1 MICFLLSY
9 HICVKYTSVPPERQV
24 TTTMKFTIRHIHRN
38 SATDR
43 TPLLPRMAAILL
55 SALVVIP
62 AAIPAVA
69 ALSSVGSQ
77 DTPLLPS
84 HETVTVQPEVELPA
98 TILGE
103 RGILSPAE
111 PESMAEEL
119 ISTFSLNRNTP
130 EEPTG
135 TVEPPATSDV
145 LENVTDKNIFE
156 TTPEGTPEPD
166 IFDPTLP
173 LTQELIAQ
181 RIETKMDKQVRSG
194 SRIYYPYP
202 TGAMA
207 VDLYKDGKQI
217 LKGQVADIGGTVYVP
232 VQRFADLFG
241 KFKTVYTEATEQVVM
256 TGTNLSITVKVG
268 DPYITVNE
276 RIFYTGKKV
285 ISLGGWI
292 FVPLTSMCKAVN
304 AKVTIRSGYYDAFI
318 TSGDPTAVKWASAY
332 YNATDLYWL
341 SRIISAEAKGEPFA
355 GQIAVG
361 NVVLNRV
368 RSSQFPNTVKGVIFD
383 TKYGTQFS
391 PVASGT
397 IYNTPTASAVR
408 AAKVCLEGYS
418 LSTKM
423 IYFYNPAIA
432 TSSWIGRTRPYI
444 MTIGNH
450 KFYG

>member
-1 MICFLLSY
+1 MICVLFFL
-9 HICVKYTSVPPERQV
+9 HIRVSDTSVPPERQV
-24 TTTMKFTIRHIHRN
+24 TTTMRFTHTHIHRN

-43 TPLLPRMAAILL
+43 TSRSRRVAVMALAILMSISTLLPAAMAMAAEPAERAPAPQKTPSFHLL
-55 SALVVIP
+55 DTETDPIRLDTLFVLQNP
-62 AAIPAVA
+62 AQETHESIASTPETENFSVFHEAVSNETVSDETVPTEDPAV
-69 ALSSVGSQ
+69 
-77 DTPLLPS
+77 P
-84 HETVTVQPEVELPA
+84 
-98 TILGE
+98 
-103 RGILSPAE
+103 PAE
-111 PESMAEEL
+111 DL
-119 ISTFSLNRNTP
+119 
-130 EEPTG
+130 
-135 TVEPPATSDV
+135 
-145 LENVTDKNIFE
+145 
-156 TTPEGTPEPD
+156 
-166 IFDPTLP
+166 FDPSLP
-173 LTQELIAQ
+173 LTQELIAR
-181 RIETKMDKQVRSG
+181 RIETQMDKQVRGG
-194 SRIYYPYP
+194 SRVYYPYP
-202 TGAMA
+202 AGSMA

-217 LKGQVADIGGTVYVP
+217 LKGQVVDIGGTVYVP

-241 KFKTVYTEATEQVVM
+241 TFKTVYTEATEQVVI
-256 TGTNLSITVKVG
+256 TGTNLSVTVKVG

-292 FVPLTSMCKAVN
+292 FVPLTSMCKAMN
-304 AKVTIRSGYYDAFI
+304 ATVTIRSGYYDAFI
-318 TSGDPTAVKWASAY
+318 TSGNPAKVKWASEY
-332 YNATDLYWL
+332 YNSTDLYWL

-397 IYNTPTASAVR
+397 IYNTPTASSVM

-418 LSTKM
+418 LSTNM
-423 IYFYNPAIA
+423 IYFYNPSIA

>member
-1 MICFLLSY
+1 
-9 HICVKYTSVPPERQV
+9 
-24 TTTMKFTIRHIHRN
+24 MKFTLTHVHRN

-43 TPLLPRMAAILL
+43 TQILTRLGAGLL
-55 SALVVIP
+55 SALLLATATLP
-62 AAIPAVA
+62 GVA
-69 ALSSVGSQ
+69 ALSAAGQ
-77 DTPLLPS
+77 DASIEASTEIS
-84 HETVTVQPEVELPA
+84 AEVMQKAATTVILPA
-98 TILGE
+98 TMVTAHGV
-103 RGILSPAE
+103 LSPAD
-111 PESMAEEL
+111 PESMTAELAETLAREDALSETPTETPEDDTTSHEPVEEPEEL
-119 ISTFSLNRNTP
+119 P
-130 EEPTG
+130 
-135 TVEPPATSDV
+135 VEDLYDPA
-145 LENVTDKNIFE
+145 
-156 TTPEGTPEPD
+156 
-166 IFDPTLP
+166 LP
-173 LTQELIAQ
+173 LTQELIA
-181 RIETKMDKQVRSG
+181 RRVEARMDKQVRGG
-194 SRIYYPYP
+194 SKIYYPWP
-202 TGAMA
+202 SGAMA
-207 VDLYKDGKQI
+207 VDLYKDGRQI

-241 KFKTVYTEATEQVVM
+241 SFKTVYTEATEQVVI

-292 FVPLTSMCKAVN
+292 FVPLTSMCKALNATVN
-304 AKVTIRSGYYDAFI
+304 IRSGYYDATI
-318 TSGDPTAVKWASAY
+318 TSGDTAKVKWASEFY
-332 YNATDLYWL
+332 DSTDLYWL
-341 SRIISAEAKGEPFA
+341 SRIISAEARGEPFS

-397 IYNTPTASAVR
+397 IYNTPTSSAIM
-408 AAKVCLEGYS
+408 AAKICLEGYS
-418 LSTKM
+418 LSTRM
-423 IYFYNPAIA
+423 LYFYNPALA

>member
-1 MICFLLSY
+1 
-9 HICVKYTSVPPERQV
+9 
-24 TTTMKFTIRHIHRN
+24 MKFTITHVHRN

-43 TPLLPRMAAILL
+43 TPMLTRAAAVALAAFVGVPTLLPAAMAMAAEPGETMASPQGVISVEKAESHTDPIPSDGLYAL
-55 SALVVIP
+55 HRPPISLDETAPDAVEDEESIHSSASP
-62 AAIPAVA
+62 EA
-69 ALSSVGSQ
+69 
-77 DTPLLPS
+77 
-84 HETVTVQPEVELPA
+84 ETHD
-98 TILGE
+98 
-103 RGILSPAE
+103 
-111 PESMAEEL
+111 
-119 ISTFSLNRNTP
+119 TP
-130 EEPTG
+130 EE
-135 TVEPPATSDV
+135 A
-145 LENVTDKNIFE
+145 
-156 TTPEGTPEPD
+156 PEPAED
-166 IFDPTLP
+166 LFDPTLP
-173 LTQELIAQ
+173 LTQELIA
-181 RIETKMDKQVRSG
+181 RRMETRMDKQVRGG
-194 SRIYYPYP
+194 SAVRYPYP
-202 TGAMA
+202 AGAMA

-217 LKGQVADIGGTVYVP
+217 LKGQVVDIGGTVYVP

-241 KFKTVYTEATEQVVM
+241 HFKTVYTEATEQVVI

-292 FVPLTSMCKAVN
+292 FVPLTSMSKAVN
-304 AKVTIRSGYYDAFI
+304 AKVTIRQGYYDAFI
-318 TSGDPTAVKWASAY
+318 TSGDPAKVPWASEY

-408 AAKVCLEGYS
+408 AAKICLEGYS
-418 LSTKM
+418 LSTQM
-423 IYFYNPAIA
+423 IYFYNPKIA

-444 MTIGNH
+444 MTVGNH

>member
-1 MICFLLSY
+1 
-9 HICVKYTSVPPERQV
+9 
-24 TTTMKFTIRHIHRN
+24 MKFTLTHVHRN

-43 TPLLPRMAAILL
+43 TQILTRLGAGLL
-55 SALVVIP
+55 SALLLATATLP
-62 AAIPAVA
+62 GVA
-69 ALSSVGSQ
+69 ALSAAGQ
-77 DTPLLPS
+77 DASIEASTEIS
-84 HETVTVQPEVELPA
+84 AEVMQKAATTVILPA
-98 TILGE
+98 TMVTAHGV
-103 RGILSPAE
+103 LSPAD
-111 PESMAEEL
+111 PESMTAELAETLAREDALPETPTETPEDDTTSHEPVEEPEEL
-119 ISTFSLNRNTP
+119 P
-130 EEPTG
+130 
-135 TVEPPATSDV
+135 VED
-145 LENVTDKNIFE
+145 LY
-156 TTPEGTPEPD
+156 
-166 IFDPTLP
+166 DPSLP
-173 LTQELIAQ
+173 LTQELIA
-181 RIETKMDKQVRSG
+181 RRVEARMDKQVRGG
-194 SRIYYPYP
+194 SKIYYPWP
-202 TGAMA
+202 SGAMA
-207 VDLYKDGKQI
+207 VDLYKDGRQI

-241 KFKTVYTEATEQVVM
+241 SFKTVYTEATEQVVI

-292 FVPLTSMCKAVN
+292 FVPLTSMCKALN
-304 AKVTIRSGYYDAFI
+304 AIVTIRSGYYDATI
-318 TSGDPTAVKWASAY
+318 TSGDTTKVKWASEFY
-332 YNATDLYWL
+332 DSTDLYWL
-341 SRIISAEAKGEPFA
+341 SRIISAEARGEPFS

-397 IYNTPTASAVR
+397 IYNTPTSSAIM
-408 AAKVCLEGYS
+408 AAKICLEGYS
-418 LSTKM
+418 LSTRM
-423 IYFYNPAIA
+423 LYFYNPKIA

>member
-1 MICFLLSY
+1 
-9 HICVKYTSVPPERQV
+9 
-24 TTTMKFTIRHIHRN
+24 MKFRLTHIHRN

-43 TPLLPRMAAILL
+43 TPTLTRMAAVTL
-55 SALVVIP
+55 SALLLFSAALPAAAALSASENGVGIGDTIQNSPAQETGIHIP
-62 AAIPAVA
+62 ATLLGEGGILTPADPESIATELVETITLRSGQNSPDEITDPTDGIHEDSKEDPDNTENPKDPNEGQDTSPEKIPAV
-69 ALSSVGSQ
+69 
-77 DTPLLPS
+77 
-84 HETVTVQPEVELPA
+84 
-98 TILGE
+98 
-103 RGILSPAE
+103 
-111 PESMAEEL
+111 
-119 ISTFSLNRNTP
+119 
-130 EEPTG
+130 
-135 TVEPPATSDV
+135 
-145 LENVTDKNIFE
+145 
-156 TTPEGTPEPD
+156 D

-181 RIETKMDKQVRSG
+181 RIETRMDKQVRGG
-194 SRIYYPYP
+194 SKIYYPWP
-202 TGAMA
+202 SGAMA
-207 VDLYKDGKQI
+207 VDLYKDGRQI

-232 VQRFADLFG
+232 VQRFADQFG
-241 KFKTVYTEATEQVVM
+241 SFKTIYTEATEQVVI

-292 FVPLTSMCKAVN
+292 FVPLTSMCKALN
-304 AKVTIRSGYYDAFI
+304 ATVTIRSGYYDAFI
-318 TSGDPTAVKWASAY
+318 TSGDTTKVKWASEF
-332 YNATDLYWL
+332 YNSTDLYWL
-341 SRIISAEAKGEPFA
+341 SRIISAEAKGEPFS

-397 IYNTPTASAVR
+397 IYNTPTASAIM
-408 AAKVCLEGYS
+408 AAKICLEGYS
-418 LSTKM
+418 LSTQM
-423 IYFYNPAIA
+423 IYFYNPKIA

>member
-1 MICFLLSY
+1 
-9 HICVKYTSVPPERQV
+9 
-24 TTTMKFTIRHIHRN
+24 MKFTISHLHQY

-43 TPLLPRMAAILL
+43 IPLLSRVAAI
-55 SALVVIP
+55 ALAAVMILP
-62 AAIPAVA
+62 AASPAVA
-69 ALSSVGSQ
+69 ALSDSSHLQGRHR
-77 DTPLLPS
+77 LPPPS
-84 HETVTVQPEVELPA
+84 MDSAALPA
-98 TILGE
+98 DTKPTMPPISTILGE
-103 RGILSPAE
+103 DIPSEIL
-111 PESMAEEL
+111 
-119 ISTFSLNRNTP
+119 TFSL
-130 EEPTG
+130 
-135 TVEPPATSDV
+135 
-145 LENVTDKNIFE
+145 KNPSGQVQIGDNDG
-156 TTPEGTPEPD
+156 EGTEALSEAESVPHTNPSAPSD
-166 IFDPTLP
+166 HLLFDPTLP
-173 LTQELIAQ
+173 LTQELIAR
-181 RIETKMDKQVRSG
+181 RIETKMEKQVRGG
-194 SRIYYPYP
+194 SRVYYPYP
-202 TGAMA
+202 SGAMA

-217 LKGQVADIGGTVYVP
+217 LKGQVVDIGGTVYVP

-241 KFKTVYTEATEQVVM
+241 RFKTVYTEATEQVVI
-256 TGTNLSITVKVG
+256 TGTNLSITVRVG

-304 AKVTIRSGYYDAFI
+304 AKVTIRGGYYDAFI
-318 TSGDPTAVKWASAY
+318 TSGDPTKVQWASEY
-332 YNATDLYWL
+332 YDSTDLYWL

-368 RSSQFPNTVKGVIFD
+368 KSSQFPNTVKGVIFD

-408 AAKVCLEGYS
+408 AAKICLEGYS

>member
-1 MICFLLSY
+1 M
-9 HICVKYTSVPPERQV
+9 K
-24 TTTMKFTIRHIHRN
+24 TTFSHIHRN

-43 TPLLPRMAAILL
+43 ISVFFRVASILL
-55 SALVVIP
+55 SALLTVPALIP
-62 AAIPAVA
+62 SVA
-69 ALSSVGSQ
+69 ALSVSRAGDFSNQTTVENTASNI
-77 DTPLLPS
+77 PS
-84 HETVTVQPEVELPA
+84 SS
-98 TILGE
+98 LGE
-103 RGILSPAE
+103 NAIRIPAK
-111 PESMAEEL
+111 PASMAEE
-119 ISTFSLNRNTP
+119 ISESFSVKHREESVAPPVSDHVVKLPKEDESIP
-130 EEPTG
+130 EE
-135 TVEPPATSDV
+135 
-145 LENVTDKNIFE
+145 TDL
-156 TTPEGTPEPD
+156 
-166 IFDPTLP
+166 FDPSLP
-173 LTQELIAQ
+173 LTQELIAR
-181 RIETKMDKQVRSG
+181 RIETQMEKQVRG
-194 SRIYYPYP
+194 GARIHYPYP
-202 TGAMA
+202 AGAMA

-241 KFKTVYTEATEQVVM
+241 HFKTIYTEATEQVVI

-292 FVPLTSMCKAVN
+292 FVPLTSMCKAMN

-318 TSGDPTAVKWASAY
+318 TSGDPAKVPWASEY
-332 YNATDLYWL
+332 YNSDDLYWL

-368 RSSQFPNTVKGVIFD
+368 RSSQYPNTVKGVIFD

-397 IYNTPTASAVR
+397 IYQAPTASAIR
-408 AAKVCLEGYS
+408 AAKICLEGYS
-418 LSTKM
+418 LSTQM
-423 IYFYNPAIA
+423 IYFYNPRIA

>member
-1 MICFLLSY
+1 MKCTLL
-9 HICVKYTSVPPERQV
+9 
-24 TTTMKFTIRHIHRN
+24 HIHRN

-43 TPLLPRMAAILL
+43 THPAARTGAAIL
-55 SALVVIP
+55 SALLLATVTVP
-62 AAIPAVA
+62 TVA
-69 ALSSVGSQ
+69 ALSAPSNYEISA
-77 DTPLLPS
+77 DTPA
-84 HETVTVQPEVELPA
+84 ETPAEAAEMTIPA
-98 TILGE
+98 TLVSN
-103 RGILSPAE
+103 RGILSPAD
-111 PESMAEEL
+111 PESMAVGLVESFTLRNPHETPRDTADSMENPTVPSNGSHKTEDTPPHEE
-119 ISTFSLNRNTP
+119 S
-130 EEPTG
+130 
-135 TVEPPATSDV
+135 PAV
-145 LENVTDKNIFE
+145 
-156 TTPEGTPEPD
+156 D

-173 LTQELIAQ
+173 LTQELIAR
-181 RIETKMDKQVRSG
+181 RIESRMDKQVRGG
-194 SRIYYPYP
+194 SRIYYPWP
-202 TGAMA
+202 SGAMA
-207 VDLYKDGKQI
+207 VDLYKDGRQI

-232 VQRFADLFG
+232 VQRFADQFG
-241 KFKTVYTEATEQVVM
+241 TFKTVYTEATEQVVI

-292 FVPLTSMCKAVN
+292 FVPLTSMCKALN
-304 AKVTIRSGYYDAFI
+304 ATVTIRQGYYDAFV
-318 TSGDPTAVKWASAY
+318 TSGDPTKMKWASEY
-332 YNATDLYWL
+332 YNSTDLYWL
-341 SRIISAEAKGEPFA
+341 SRIISAEAKGEPFS

-391 PVASGT
+391 PVSSGT
-397 IYNTPTASAVR
+397 IYNTPTASAVM

-418 LSTKM
+418 LSTQM
-423 IYFYNPAIA
+423 IYFYNPSIA

>member
-1 MICFLLSY
+1 MICSGLPY
-9 HICVKYTSVPPERQV
+9 HICVKIYTSVPPERQV
-24 TTTMKFTIRHIHRN
+24 TTTMRFIIRHIHRN

-43 TPLLPRMAAILL
+43 TFKSSRVAAMAL
-55 SALVVIP
+55 SALITLP
-62 AAIPAVA
+62 ALTPAVTAIADPLQEGRDMRSLIA
-69 ALSSVGSQ
+69 AEAVS
-77 DTPLLPS
+77 DD
-84 HETVTVQPEVELPA
+84 
-98 TILGE
+98 
-103 RGILSPAE
+103 
-111 PESMAEEL
+111 M
-119 ISTFSLNRNTP
+119 STDMRI
-130 EEPTG
+130 
-135 TVEPPATSDV
+135 PPATSAYMTQKTYDDFILKREESDKAV
-145 LENVTDKNIFE
+145 QETPIPDRTDSQEIINDQETPENVTE
-156 TTPEGTPEPD
+156 TD
-166 IFDPTLP
+166 IFDPSLP
-173 LTQELIAQ
+173 LTQELIAK

-202 TGAMA
+202 AGAMA

-241 KFKTVYTEATEQVVM
+241 HFKTVYTEATEQVVI

-292 FVPLTSMCKAVN
+292 FVPLTSMCKALN

-318 TSGDPTAVKWASAY
+318 TSGDPTAVKWASEY
-332 YNATDLYWL
+332 YNSTDLYWL

-397 IYNTPTASAVR
+397 IYNTPTASAIR
-408 AAKVCLEGYS
+408 AAKICLEGYS
-418 LSTKM
+418 LSTSM
-423 IYFYNPAIA
+423 IYFYNPSIA

>member
-1 MICFLLSY
+1 
-9 HICVKYTSVPPERQV
+9 
-24 TTTMKFTIRHIHRN
+24 MKFTLNHIHRN

-43 TPLLPRMAAILL
+43 MPLPSRMAAMILA
-55 SALVVIP
+55 ALVILP
-62 AAIPAVA
+62 AGIPAVA
-69 ALSSVGSQ
+69 ALSAEPTASISPKNSVS
-77 DTPLLPS
+77 DMAS
-84 HETVTVQPEVELPA
+84 AELPA
-98 TILGE
+98 TILGNG
-103 RGILSPAE
+103 GILTPAE
-111 PESMAEEL
+111 PESMADHLTAGFAFKNPDHEE
-119 ISTFSLNRNTP
+119 SAEADPPRESGVFADNPEDTP
-130 EEPTG
+130 EDTHAESPY
-135 TVEPPATSDV
+135 
-145 LENVTDKNIFE
+145 E
-156 TTPEGTPEPD
+156 TL
-166 IFDPTLP
+166 FDPTLP

-181 RIETKMDKQVRSG
+181 RIETKMDMQVRGG

-202 TGAMA
+202 AGAMA

-241 KFKTVYTEATEQVVM
+241 SFKTVYTEATEQVII
-256 TGTNLSITVKVG
+256 TGTNLSVTVKVG

-292 FVPLTSMCKAVN
+292 FVPLTSMCKAMG
-304 AKVTIRSGYYDAFI
+304 AKVTIRQGYYDAFV
-318 TSGDPTAVKWASAY
+318 TSGDPTKVQWASEY

-341 SRIISAEAKGEPFA
+341 SRIISAEARGEPFA

-391 PVASGT
+391 PVSSGT

-408 AAKVCLEGYS
+408 AAKICLEGYS

-423 IYFYNPAIA
+423 IYFYNPKIA

-444 MTIGNH
+444 MTVGNH

>member
-1 MICFLLSY
+1 MRFHS
-9 HICVKYTSVPPERQV
+9 HHHVHK
-24 TTTMKFTIRHIHRN
+24 N

-43 TPLLPRMAAILL
+43 MPRSTVLLRISVITLSILVAVPMSVPAALAL
-55 SALVVIP
+55 SAETNGQIYTPPLQ
-62 AAIPAVA
+62 
-69 ALSSVGSQ
+69 SVSQ
-77 DTPLLPS
+77 EYAES
-84 HETVTVQPEVELPA
+84 QHETLSLFFADRHHPLASDETA
-98 TILGE
+98 TKE
-103 RGILSPAE
+103 E
-111 PESMAEEL
+111 PKEEDHPPYDP
-119 ISTFSLNRNTP
+119 NTP
-130 EEPTG
+130 M
-135 TVEPPATSDV
+135 
-145 LENVTDKNIFE
+145 
-156 TTPEGTPEPD
+156 
-166 IFDPTLP
+166 
-173 LTQELIAQ
+173 TQEIIA
-181 RIETKMDKQVRSG
+181 RSMESAMDKQVRGG
-194 SRIYYPYP
+194 SKIYYPYP
-202 TGAMA
+202 AGAMA

-241 KFKTVYTEATEQVVM
+241 KFKTVYTEATEQVVI

-292 FVPLTSMCKAVN
+292 FVPLTSMCKALN
-304 AKVTIRSGYYDAFI
+304 ATVTIRQGYYDAFI
-318 TSGDPTAVKWASAY
+318 TSGDPTKVKSASEY

-391 PVASGT
+391 PVSSGT

-408 AAKVCLEGYS
+408 AAKICLEGYT

-423 IYFYNPAIA
+423 IYFYNPKIA